1 MPSGRSSAP
10 QVKRSVSSPQT
21 PSPHNEH
28 IPTSPNLLAQPHKS
42 AAAHKAHRPHVV
54 GAQRAHGRNMSQM
67 NLNKLQRLAVAHN
80 VTGDLHGGQEAP
92 ATGRRQ
98 HMRKKSAPSSPA
110 TSPKTGHHV
119 RWNGSAVAL
128 GGVSSNP
135 SMRKN
140 LSTPVLKREGSAG
153 NIVKKGHL
161 LGELT
166 KIEKPEEKKTVG
178 FELAG
183 SDEEED
189 DEWEDHSS
197 PSTAST
203 RRNSLVSGGKVGN
216 GDGAQ
221 QSTLTFTKSPLVQ
234 QNNAADMKPEPK
246 EETTPSAEART
257 GPTTSNDAPVQPAEQ
272 QNDVTQRLLYRQHS
286 GMVPPAISSIS
297 ATATQAPPERSSRV
311 SSFANLSSLGG
322 INQPDS
328 RATDREEP
336 QRFSPNTT
344 SSSTEAGVSRFL
356 INHANGSQ
364 PGGRSESDFSTPSS
378 FLPHYQ
384 PRTPPSPE
392 AAISK
397 ALKSPTSRR
406 RPAEPHS
413 RTQQKLWLQRTAT
426 LSTSPSESSI
436 GPMAPAIAAPVN
448 DPNTAHP
455 RLVNDPHRAP
465 ATSGGFAGGP
475 STEGESKRTKKVYE
489 RFTAEFSVM
498 HRFRTPVV
506 DSLNRIYDMTKPPQG
521 QDGASQPSTSTPGL
535 LNAGENHN
543 ESSQTRN
550 GSHTPN
556 NPSKQGKHGSVR
568 FQNQGDM
575 VNIVDAGQQEQQG
588 RQQSNRDDIDS
599 SGYNEDSDDLNDDAP
614 PHESNGNISHAA
626 NNGYQLTEE
635 ELLVRRMWN
644 SREVAVPGD

>member
-1 MPSGRSSAP
+1 MPSGRSTAP
-10 QVKRSVSSPQT
+10 QAKRSVSSPHT

-28 IPTSPNLLAQPHKS
+28 IPTSPNLVAQTHKS
-42 AAAHKAHRPHVV
+42 AAAHKPHRPHVV
-54 GAQRAHGRNMSQM
+54 GGQRAHGRNMSQM

-80 VTGDLHGGQEAP
+80 VTGDIHGGQEAP
-92 ATGRRQ
+92 ATGRRH

-140 LSTPVLKREGSAG
+140 LSTPVLKREGSSG
-153 NIVKKGHL
+153 NIVKKAHL
-161 LGELT
+161 LGELSR
-166 KIEKPEEKKTVG
+166 IEKPEEKKTVG

-183 SDEEED
+183 SDEEEED

-216 GDGAQ
+216 GDGNT
-221 QSTLTFTKSPLVQ
+221 QSALTFTKSPLVQ

-246 EETTPSAEART
+246 EEMAPPAEAQ
-257 GPTTSNDAPVQPAEQ
+257 TSPAASTEEPAQTNEQ
-272 QNDVTQRLLYRQHS
+272 QQHDVTQRLLYRQHS

-322 INQPDS
+322 INQPES
-328 RATDREEP
+328 RAVDREEP
-336 QRFSPNTT
+336 QRVSPNATP
-344 SSSTEAGVSRFL
+344 SSAEAGVSRFL
-356 INHANGSQ
+356 ISHPNGSQ
-364 PGGRSESDFSTPSS
+364 PGARSESDFSTPSS

-397 ALKSPTSRR
+397 ALKSPSSRR

-426 LSTSPSESSI
+426 LSTSPSESSL
-436 GPMAPAIAAPVN
+436 GPLAPAVALPTN
-448 DPNTAHP
+448 DPNTVHP
-455 RLVNDPHRAP
+455 RLGHDPHRAP
-465 ATSGGFAGGP
+465 AASSAFAGGS
-475 STEGESKRTKKVYE
+475 STEGESKRAKKVYE
-489 RFTAEFSVM
+489 RLTAEFSVM
-498 HRFRTPVV
+498 HRFRNPVV
-506 DSLNRIYDMTKPPQG
+506 DSLNRIYDMAKPPPG
-521 QDGASQPSTSTPGL
+521 QDGVSQPSASNSAL
-535 LNAGENHN
+535 SNAGDGRH
-543 ESSQTRN
+543 ESPRTRN
-550 GSHTPN
+550 GSHTSN
-556 NPSKQGKHGSVR
+556 NPSKQGKQPSVR
-568 FQNQGDM
+568 FQDHDDL
-575 VNIVDAGQQEQQG
+575 VNIVDSGQQEQ
-588 RQQSNRDDIDS
+588 QQSNRDDADS
-599 SGYNEDSDDLNDDAP
+599 NGYNEDSDDLNDDP
-614 PHESNGNISHAA
+614 PTHESNGHVSRT
-626 NNGYQLTEE
+626 GYQLTEE